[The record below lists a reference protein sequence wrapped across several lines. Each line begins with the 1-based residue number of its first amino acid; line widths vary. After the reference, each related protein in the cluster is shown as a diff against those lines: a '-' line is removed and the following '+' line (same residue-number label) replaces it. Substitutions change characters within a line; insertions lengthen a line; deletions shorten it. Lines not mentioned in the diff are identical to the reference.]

1 MKSLSESSV
10 FKYAELMGSNKITT
24 CIKNLVN
31 EKQGAKFLTEENME
45 DVFYQMRHKSFN
57 YSGKFAVIDLFKK
70 GVIRLVYNDKIKLTV
85 AVPFF
90 KYKMATG
97 GFGVIVNITNYARVN
112 SDGSVKIDPLVLYT
126 LMLSG
131 AFSLVED
138 NNTSLLSNNGLIEFY
153 SELLISVLAK
163 LINLDITKRET
174 FRFIFSKFMYMQLG
188 NSEERASAAAKIGN
202 KLDQSAIE
210 AVDLS
215 CPTAVY
221 TDLETLLN
229 HLRTIFTDMN
239 GVTLGILFDKWM
251 RSYGEASAF
260 AIENISM
267 FTMMF
272 IALITNS
279 NSLVN
284 IKSIEKNANRHSSK
298 LVILFNKIETIVS
311 EIR

>member
-10 FKYAELMGSNKITT
+10 FKYAELMGGNKITT
-24 CIKNLVN
+24 TIKELVN
-31 EKQGAKFLTEENME
+31 EKRGATFITEENME

-70 GVIRLVYNDKIKLTV
+70 GVIRLVYNDKNKLTV

-90 KYKMATG
+90 KYKMASG
-97 GFGVIVNITNYARVN
+97 GFGVIVNITNYAKIN

-138 NNTSLLSNNGLIEFY
+138 NNISLLSNNGLIDFY
-153 SELLISVLAK
+153 AELMIAILAK
-163 LINLDITKRET
+163 LVNLDLTKRET

-188 NSEERASAAAKIGN
+188 NSEDRASAAAKTST
-202 KLDQSAIE
+202 KLDASIIE
-210 AVDLS
+210 TVDLS
-215 CPTAVY
+215 CPTAVFN
-221 TDLETLLN
+221 DLETLIN

-260 AIENISM
+260 SIENISM
-267 FTMMF
+267 FTMVF

-279 NSLVN
+279 NSLIN
-284 IKSIEKNANRHSSK
+284 IKAIEKNANRHSTK
-298 LVILFNKIETIVS
+298 LITLFNKIETIVS
-311 EIR
+311 EIH

>member
-31 EKQGAKFLTEENME
+31 EKQGATFITEEKME
-45 DVFYQMRHKSFN
+45 DVLYQMRHKSFN
-57 YSGKFAVIDLFKK
+57 YSGKFAIIDLFKK
-70 GVIRLVYNDKIKLTV
+70 GVIRLVYNDKVKLTV

-112 SDGSVKIDPLVLYT
+112 SDGTIKIDPLVLYT

-138 NNTSLLSNNGLIEFY
+138 NNMSLLSNNGLVDFY
-153 SELLISVLAK
+153 AELVIATLAK
-163 LINLDITKRET
+163 LVNLDLTKRET
-174 FRFIFSKFMYMQLG
+174 FRFIFSKFMYIQLG
-188 NSEERASAAAKIGN
+188 NSEDRASAAAKTSV
-202 KLDQSAIE
+202 KLDQSTIE
-210 AVDLS
+210 TIDLS
-215 CPTAVY
+215 CPTAIY
-221 TDLETLLN
+221 SDLETLIN

-239 GVTLGILFDKWM
+239 SVTLGILFDKWM
-251 RSYGEASAF
+251 RTYGEASAF

-267 FTMMF
+267 FTMLF

-284 IKSIEKNANRHSSK
+284 IKSIERNANRHSTK
-298 LVILFNKIETIVS
+298 LITLFNKIETIVS
-311 EIR
+311 EIH

>member
-1 MKSLSESSV
+1 MKSLSDSSV
-10 FKYAELMGSNKITT
+10 FKYAELMGSNKITA
-24 CIKNLVN
+24 CIKNLVS
-31 EKQGAKFLTEENME
+31 EKQGAVFLTEENME
-45 DVFYQMRHKSFN
+45 DIFYQLRHKSFN
-57 YSGKFAVIDLFKK
+57 YSGKFSVIDLFKK
-70 GVIRLVYNDKIKLTV
+70 GVIKLVYNDKVKLTV

-90 KYKMATG
+90 KYKMTTG
-97 GFGVIVNITNYARVN
+97 GFGVIINVTNYAKID
-112 SDGSVKIDPLVLYT
+112 SDGVVKIDPLVLYT

-138 NNTSLLSNNGLIEFY
+138 NNISLLSNNGLIEFY

-163 LINLDITKRET
+163 IINLDLAKRET

-188 NSEERASAAAKIGN
+188 NTEERASAAAKIGI
-202 KLDQSAIE
+202 KLDQSTIE
-210 AVDLS
+210 SIDLS
-215 CPTAVY
+215 CPTAAY
-221 TDLETLLN
+221 NDLETLIN
-229 HLRTIFTDMN
+229 HLKTIFTDMS

-267 FTMMF
+267 FTMLF

-284 IKSIEKNANRHSSK
+284 IKMIEKNANRHSTK
-298 LVILFNKIETIVS
+298 LITLFNKIETIVS

>member
-10 FKYAELMGSNKITT
+10 FKYAEMMGSNKITS

-31 EKQGAKFLTEENME
+31 EKQGAVFITEEKME

-70 GVIRLVYNDKIKLTV
+70 GVIRLVYNDTIKLTV

-97 GFGVIVNITNYARVN
+97 GFGVIINITNYARVN
-112 SDGSVKIDPLVLYT
+112 SDGSIKMDPLVLYT

-131 AFSLVED
+131 AFSLVES
-138 NNTSLLSNNGLIEFY
+138 NNISLLSNNGLIEFY
-153 SELLISVLAK
+153 SELMISVLAK
-163 LINLDITKRET
+163 IVNLDLTKRES
-174 FRFIFSKFMYMQLG
+174 FKFIFSKFMYMQLG
-188 NSEERASAAAKIGN
+188 NSEDRASAAAKSSV
-202 KLDQSAIE
+202 KLDNSIIE
-210 AVDLS
+210 AIDLK
-215 CPTAVY
+215 CPVAVFS
-221 TDLETLLN
+221 DLETLVN
-229 HLRTIFTDMN
+229 HIKTVFTDMN
-239 GVTLGILFDKWM
+239 AITLGTLFDKWM
-251 RSYGEASAF
+251 RSYGEASGF

-267 FTMMF
+267 FVMVF

-284 IKSIEKNANRHSSK
+284 IKMIEKNANRHSTK
-298 LVILFNKIETIVS
+298 LITLFNKIETIVS

>member
-10 FKYAELMGSNKITT
+10 FKYAEMMGSNKITT

-31 EKQGAKFLTEENME
+31 EKQGAIFITEENME
-45 DVFYQMRHKSFN
+45 DTFYQMRHKSFN

-70 GVIRLVYNDKIKLTV
+70 GVIRLVYNDKVRLTV

-97 GFGVIVNITNYARVN
+97 GFGVIVNITNYAKIN
-112 SDGSVKIDPLVLYT
+112 PDGSIKMDPLVLYT

-131 AFSLVED
+131 AFSLVE
-138 NNTSLLSNNGLIEFY
+138 NNNVSLLSNNGLIEFY
-153 SELLISVLAK
+153 SELMISVLAK
-163 LINLDITKRET
+163 LVNLDLAKRESYK
-174 FRFIFSKFMYMQLG
+174 FIFSKFMYMQLG
-188 NSEERASAAAKIGN
+188 NSEDRASAAAKN
-202 KLDQSAIE
+202 SVKLDESTIE
-210 AVDLS
+210 TIDLR
-215 CPTAVY
+215 CPTAAFS
-221 TDLETLLN
+221 DLETLIN
-229 HLRTIFTDMN
+229 HLKTIFTDMN
-239 GVTLGILFDKWM
+239 GITLGILFDKWM

-267 FTMMF
+267 FVMMF

-279 NSLVN
+279 NSLIN
-284 IKSIEKNANRHSSK
+284 IKAIEKNANRHSTK
-298 LVILFNKIETIVS
+298 LITLFNKIETIVS

>member
-31 EKQGAKFLTEENME
+31 EKQGATFITEEKME
-45 DVFYQMRHKSFN
+45 DVLYQMRHKSFN
-57 YSGKFAVIDLFKK
+57 YSGKFAIIDLFKK
-70 GVIRLVYNDKIKLTV
+70 GVIRLVYNDKVKLTV

-112 SDGSVKIDPLVLYT
+112 SDGTIKIDPLVLYT

-138 NNTSLLSNNGLIEFY
+138 NNMSLLSNNGLVDFY
-153 SELLISVLAK
+153 AELVIATLAK
-163 LINLDITKRET
+163 LVNLDLTKRET

-188 NSEERASAAAKIGN
+188 NSEDRASAAAKTSV
-202 KLDQSAIE
+202 KLDQSTIE
-210 AVDLS
+210 TIDLS
-215 CPTAVY
+215 CPTAIY
-221 TDLETLLN
+221 ANLETLIN

-239 GVTLGILFDKWM
+239 GITLGILFDKWM
-251 RSYGEASAF
+251 RTYGEASAF

-267 FTMMF
+267 FTMLF

-284 IKSIEKNANRHSSK
+284 IKSIERNANRHSTK
-298 LVILFNKIETIVS
+298 LITLFNKIETIVS
-311 EIR
+311 EIH

>member
-31 EKQGAKFLTEENME
+31 EKQGAIFITEQNME

-70 GVIRLVYNDKIKLTV
+70 GVIRLVYNDKTKLTV

-90 KYKMATG
+90 KYKMTTG
-97 GFGVIVNITNYARVN
+97 GFGVIINITNYAKIN

-131 AFSLVED
+131 AFSLVES
-138 NNTSLLSNNGLIEFY
+138 NNISLLSNNGLVEFY
-153 SELLISVLAK
+153 SELVIATLAK
-163 LINLDITKRET
+163 LINMDLTKRET
-174 FRFIFSKFMYMQLG
+174 FRFIFSKFIYMQLG
-188 NSEERASAAAKIGN
+188 NSEDRASAAAKTFV
-202 KLDQSAIE
+202 KLDAATVESI
-210 AVDLS
+210 DLS

-221 TDLETLLN
+221 NDLETLIN
-229 HLRTIFTDMN
+229 HLKTIFTDMN

-267 FTMMF
+267 FTMIF

-284 IKSIEKNANRHSSK
+284 IKAIEKNANRHSSK
-298 LVILFNKIETIVS
+298 LIALFNKIETIVS